1 MQPTKEQ
8 IALSPECNEALK
20 ALGWEGHKFEKGDWC
35 LTRKNVICLI
45 TGSPYHRGVY
55 DAQGGMRP
63 GQEGE
68 WVNCR
73 MGVEVTTDFSYKVEN
88 LTPLLQWEND
98 IEPALKGLGYEDLEI
113 TKGWY
118 QCEVHIKSGGNVII
132 ARSGKTRQL
141 AMMRA
146 VIALAKE
153 VGK

>member
-20 ALGWEGHKFEKGDWC
+20 ALGWKGWEPKVGDWG
-35 LTRKNVICLI
+35 LTDYGEAVLVFPNWDERSKANCPVQAYTSAYGLTDCI
-45 TGSPYHRGVY
+45 GPDWHEV
-55 DAQGGMRP
+55 
-63 GQEGE
+63 GQ
-68 WVNCR
+68 
-73 MGVEVTTDFSYKVEN
+73 
-88 LTPLLQWEND
+88 PLLQWEND